1 VPDASY
7 EAKKRAIEKFIEA
20 FNTGNMKLLD
30 GVITD
35 STTYTFLGTTPL
47 AGVNNARKTID
58 ELGRSAFPEGIKF
71 DIKQIIVD
79 KNFGCVRWEDVAT
92 KKGRRYHNYGVFF
105 VEFEAGG
112 AMKRL
117 WEYIDYER
125 FKAFY
130 EYDDIQRK
138 VGESVFD

>member
-1 VPDASY
+1 MPDTSY
-7 EAKKRAIEKFIEA
+7 EKKKRAIEKFIEA

-35 STTYTFLGTTPL
+35 STTYTFLGTTAL

-79 KNFGCVRWEDVAT
+79 RDFGCVRWEDVAT
-92 KKGRRYHNYGVFF
+92 KNGRRYHNYGVFF
-105 VEFEAGG
+105 VEFGAGG

-130 EYDDIQRK
+130 DYDDIQRK

>member
-1 VPDASY
+1 VAGAGD
-7 EAKKRAIEKFIEA
+7 EGKRRALRNFIEA

-35 STTYTFLGTTPL
+35 ETTYTFLGTTDF

-58 ELGRSAFPEGIKF
+58 ELGRRAFPEGIKF

-79 KNFGCVRWEDVAT
+79 GNFGCVRWEDLAT
-92 KKGRRYHNYGVFF
+92 NKGRKYHNYGVFF
-105 VEFEAGG
+105 AEFDGNAI
-112 AMKRL
+112 KKI

-125 FKAFY
+125 FKAFLD
-130 EYDDIQRK
+130 YDKVQRP
-138 VGESVFD
+138 VGDSAFD